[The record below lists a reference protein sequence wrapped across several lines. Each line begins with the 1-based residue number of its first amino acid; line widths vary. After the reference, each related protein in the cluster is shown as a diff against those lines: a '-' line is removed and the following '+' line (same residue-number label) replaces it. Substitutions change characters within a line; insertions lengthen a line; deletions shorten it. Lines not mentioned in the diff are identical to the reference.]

1 MARIRSVHPGLT
13 SDESYMSM
21 SMTCK
26 AAWPILWTECDDH
39 GIFEWKPIVLKARIF
54 PADNVDFSEVLA
66 ELVELDCVRQ
76 FEVGGKSFG
85 IVRNFGKFQ
94 RPKNPSYRYSLPIE
108 LQEYACFKAAN
119 SSSPSPVLTQSYPTT
134 AEKSPQMKEE
144 GGSRKVRDKSLG
156 QTPRDKRMAEI
167 DLEFSETFWKAYP
180 RKAAKGAAEKAF
192 RSARKVASLDE
203 IMAGVERYAK
213 ERSGKDKQFT
223 AHPAT
228 WLNAKS
234 WTDEPESSRDRQA
247 NGEPSHAFLFGRG

>member
-1 MARIRSVHPGLT
+1 MARIRSIHPGFFT
-13 SDESYMSM
+13 DEDLVSVS
-21 SMTCK
+21 
-26 AAWPILWTECDDH
+26 AFARLLFLGVGVEADDK
-39 GIFEWKPIVLKARIF
+39 GVFEWKPITLKMRLF
-54 PADNVDFSEVLA
+54 PVDAVDIEDL
-66 ELVELDCVRQ
+66 LVELEAVNALRS
-76 FEVGGKSFG
+76 FEIDGRKYGA
-85 IVRNFGKFQ
+85 IRNFRKFQ
-94 RPKNPSYRYSLPIE
+94 RPKTPNDIHPIPDDLRNYVGLSPEISEIKEDEEKAFLP
-108 LQEYACFKAAN
+108 KAEIA
-119 SSSPSPVLTQSYPTT
+119 
-134 AEKSPQMKEE
+134 PQREE
-144 GGSRKVRDKSLG
+144 GGGNRKVRDKSLG